1 MTRMCWSSVS
11 SILSRICT
19 DSGDLFG
26 PFNSSAS
33 LFDPFNSSA
42 SYRSAVSDA
51 AGQQVV
57 VHNVFVYG
65 SLMADD
71 VVRSQVQHQR
81 ASLTSNPSRSQE
93 ERQLN
98 GRVLMG
104 ITYPELD
111 ILDAFEDVEYERRD
125 VEVAMVHLSQMLKAA
140 TYVWSDVSD
149 PNLYGEWNLEAWK
162 DKHKEDFIKMTAGFM
177 AELKLPESKTA
188 VDHVPES

>member
-1 MTRMCWSSVS
+1 MRRELGVDAALSLGTGDEQRVTEYSNMSVTAVSVS
-11 SILSRICT
+11 S
-19 DSGDLFG
+19 G
-26 PFNSSAS
+26 
-33 LFDPFNSSA
+33 
-42 SYRSAVSDA
+42 SDA

-81 ASLTSNPSRSQE
+81 ASLSSNPSRSQE

-149 PNLYGEWNLEAWK
+149 PNLYGVELGGSCCSAWK